1 MITTVRKTFVGFGLV
16 AAVSVCGAA
25 QAQQASISYD
35 YVEAGVTKGEILNE
49 DFTGYG
55 IGASF
60 SINDYL
66 FAQGSF
72 SSGSS
77 DDKFLGDKIDL
88 DGFSFGLGYHRS
100 IGAKTDLVA
109 SANYINQE
117 VDFLAFNED
126 ANGYGLELGIRSLI
140 TSNAEFEAKVNY
152 VDGSDFD
159 GEFGFEANV
168 KLLLTPKFAVTLGY
182 ADGDDTKGVTAGL
195 RFNF

>member
-55 IGASF
+55 IGVSF

-100 IGAKTDLVA
+100 ISAKTDLVA

-140 TSNAEFEAKVNY
+140 TKRKSTRLN
-152 VDGSDFD
+152 SSH
-159 GEFGFEANV
+159 V
-168 KLLLTPKFAVTLGY
+168 KISYAVFCL
-182 ADGDDTKGVTAGL
+182 
-195 RFNF
+195 